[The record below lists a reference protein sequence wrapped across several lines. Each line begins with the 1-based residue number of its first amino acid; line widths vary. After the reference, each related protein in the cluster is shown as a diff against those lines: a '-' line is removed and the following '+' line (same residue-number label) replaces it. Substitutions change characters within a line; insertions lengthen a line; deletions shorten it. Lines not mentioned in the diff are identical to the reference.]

1 MSILAVIVTYFPSIR
16 LFDNIN
22 DLSCQV
28 DHILV
33 VDNNSGSSCRLIFEK
48 LRDNIDITVIYL
60 KENLGIASALNIG
73 VRYAIDHKY
82 QWVLTLDQDS
92 RVSPGMIFMMF
103 DAYEECDKKN
113 IVAILSPRYKDQY
126 TGLVWGNN
134 VTSIKNDPLPFTP
147 VQCCITSGSLLKT
160 SVLSKIG
167 FFDESYFID
176 YVDIEF
182 CLRCSNFGF
191 IILQINQAILL
202 HSIGNFK
209 INKMMWM
216 RPISTNHSP
225 VRRYY
230 FVRNAIFTYR
240 KFLFTHTKWVLNNF
254 CVLIKTI
261 VVIVIFEDRV
271 FDKIRAIS
279 FGFIDGLFKKTGKC
293 MRNIK

>member
-1 MSILAVIVTYFPSIR
+1 MSIIAVIVTYFPNIR
-16 LFDNIN
+16 LLDNID
-22 DLSCQV
+22 DLSGQV

-33 VDNNSGSSCRLIFEK
+33 VDNNSGSSCKLIFDK

-60 KENLGIASALNIG
+60 EENLGIASALNVG
-73 VRYAIDHKY
+73 VRYAIDREYH
-82 QWVLTLDQDS
+82 WVLTLDQDS
-92 RVSPGMIFMMF
+92 RVSPGMIFKML

-113 IVAILSPRYKDQY
+113 IVAILSPRYRDQS
-126 TGLVWGNN
+126 TGLVWGSS
-134 VTSIKNDPLPFTP
+134 VTSIENDHLLFTP
-147 VQCCITSGSLLKT
+147 VQCCITSGSLIKT

-167 FFDESYFID
+167 MFDESYFID

-191 IILQINQAILL
+191 IILQINHAILL

-225 VRRYY
+225 LRRYY

-240 KFLFTHTKWVLNNF
+240 KFLFTHTKWVFNNF

-261 VVIVIFEDRV
+261 AVIVIFEDRV
-271 FDKIRAIS
+271 FDKIRAIF
-279 FGFIDGLFKKTGKC
+279 FGFIDGLFKITGKC
-293 MRNIK
+293 LRNIK